1 MTTLKKLEELVYH
14 GFAEMGKETD
24 RRIKEVSRLLKE
36 ARQESKETDRRFQEI
51 AMQSKETDRKFQE
64 TAKQFKDTDK
74 QFKETDRQFKETD
87 RQFKETDRKLREFTK
102 HLNGIT
108 DSVGMFAESMVRQS
122 ASALFL
128 TRGIVLEVINY
139 RPRSRQNGESME
151 FDVVGSGPKAVM
163 AIEVKLRL
171 RPQEIEKTL
180 EKLEHFFEFFPYY
193 RGLTLYGAVAGMSID
208 NGVERIA
215 DKSGL
220 FVLALSEDNMKIWN
234 DEKFIPRAFG
244 GSNASASAGRP

>member
-36 ARQESKETDRRFQEI
+36 ARQDSKE
-51 AMQSKETDRKFQE
+51 MS
-64 TAKQFKDTDK
+64 
-74 QFKETDRQFKETD
+74 KETD

-108 DSVGMFAESMVRQS
+108 DSVGMFAESMVRNG

-128 TRGIVLEVINY
+128 ARGIKLEVINY

-151 FDVVGSGPKAVM
+151 FDIVGSGPQAVM

-180 EKLEHFFEFFPYY
+180 EKLERFFEFFPYY
-193 RGLTLYGAVAGMSID
+193 QGLTLYGAVAGMSID
-208 NGVERIA
+208 NGVEYLA
-215 DKSGL
+215 DRSGL
-220 FVLALSEDNMKIWN
+220 FVLALPEDNMKIWN
-234 DEKFIPRAFG
+234 DEKFVPRPFG
-244 GSNASASAGRP
+244 GSSTGKSTGRS

>member
-1 MTTLKKLEELVYH
+1 VDAMTTLKKLEELVYH

-24 RRIKEVSRLLKE
+24 RRIKEVSKQQKE
-36 ARQESKETDRRFQEI
+36 IARQSKETDRRFQE
-51 AMQSKETDRKFQE
+51 
-64 TAKQFKDTDK
+64 TA
-74 QFKETDRQFKETD
+74 RQFKETD
-87 RQFKETDRKLREFTK
+87 RQFKETDRKIREFTM

-108 DSVGMFAESMVRQS
+108 DSVGMFAESMVRQG

-151 FDVVGSGPKAVM
+151 FDIVGSGPQTVM

-180 EKLEHFFEFFPYY
+180 VKLDRFFEFFPYY
-193 RGLTLYGAVAGMSID
+193 KSLTLYGAVAGMSTD
-208 NGVERIA
+208 NGVERLA
-215 DKSGL
+215 DKNGL

-234 DEKFIPRAFG
+234 EASFVPRAFG
-244 GSNASASAGRP
+244 VSGNAN